1 MRLNTIFLFL
11 VFFLM
16 LFVSFLLLKLNQA
29 TISLDLLFVEIQVKL
44 GHIVLV
50 SFLVGSLLTFTIEMI
65 YMLKKKRSEH

>member
-50 SFLVGSLLTFTIEMI
+50 SFLIGSLLGMYFENRIKMTV
-65 YMLKKKRSEH
+65 

>member
-1 MRLNTIFLFL
+1 
-11 VFFLM
+11 M

>member
-50 SFLVGSLLTFTIEMI
+50 SFLIGSLLTFTIEMI